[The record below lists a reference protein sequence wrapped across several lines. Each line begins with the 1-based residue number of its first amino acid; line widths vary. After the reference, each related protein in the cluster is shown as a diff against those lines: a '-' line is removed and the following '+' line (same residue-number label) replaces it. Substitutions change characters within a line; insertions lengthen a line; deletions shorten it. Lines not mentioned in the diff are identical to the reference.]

1 MEISTFMGSQSGVRQ
16 TWSEICSCRDYRGR
30 WVALDGVRYEESTTR
45 PAEGTVIDSDDDL
58 AQLCARL
65 RSANRRCCAILH
77 CEEEQQPPM
86 PAFRAPRRGM
96 MAH

>member
-1 MEISTFMGSQSGVRQ
+1 MGSKSGVRQ
-16 TWSEICSCRDYRGR
+16 TWSEICSCGDYRGR

-77 CEEEQQPPM
+77 CEEEAPPM
-86 PAFRAPRRGM
+86 PAFRTTMRRA

>member
-1 MEISTFMGSQSGVRQ
+1 MGSKSGVRQ
-16 TWSEICSCRDYRGR
+16 TWVEICSCGDYRGR

-65 RSANRRCCAILH
+65 RSENRRCCAIVH
-77 CEEEQQPPM
+77 ADEDQPPPM
-86 PAFRAPRRGM
+86 SAFRPARRA